1 MSDEK
6 EIEYYPYP
14 VPSRFK
20 TEQDFRNGLIEFNE
34 IRWKMDAEE
43 LNEWIEMIVEDYW
56 KE

>member
-34 IRWKMDAEE
+34 IIFYYPTPLK
-43 LNEWIEMIVEDYW
+43 LFIY
-56 KE
+56 